1 VKATTRKEKARMVD
15 FSFSAPH
22 AEGISIAGDFN
33 DWNSTSHPMK
43 REKRDK
49 EGVWKASLNLAPG
62 TYQYRF
68 FVDGEWQTHPTCTD
82 CVENP
87 FGTLN
92 SLKKVA

>member
-1 VKATTRKEKARMVD
+1 MKTTAKKEKARKVD

-22 AEGISIAGDFN
+22 AESVSIAGDFN
-33 DWNSTSHPMK
+33 DWNATSHSMK
-43 REKRDK
+43 KDK
-49 EGVWKASLNLAPG
+49 KGVWKASLHLAPG

-68 FVDGEWQTHPTCTD
+68 FVDGQWQSDPSCPD

-92 SLKKVA
+92 CLKKVE